1 MACHELNGASLAHC
15 TFAFAALAAAATFPA
30 LGQVNININVPGIVQ
45 MAPPPPRYEMV
56 PGPRPGQVW
65 VQGRWVW
72 NERDYVW
79 QGGRWQQDRPDYVTH
94 RPLGPGQRR
103 LALGRRR
110 VEARQAKDGKHGHD
124 QTNGDAATTARR
136 AGQEGPLLS
145 PRRLHARRRG
155 CR

>member
-1 MACHELNGASLAHC
+1 MELPLRIA

-56 PGPRPGQVW
+56 PGTRPGQVW

-79 QGGRWQQDRPDYVTH
+79 QGGRWQQDRPDYVYAPGRWVQASGGWRWVDDQWKPGKQKNGKH
-94 RPLGPGQRR
+94 SHHDHDDQGDGGYHCPPGQ
-103 LALGRRR
+103 AKKGR
-110 VEARQAKDGKHGHD
+110 
-124 QTNGDAATTARR
+124 
-136 AGQEGPLLS
+136 
-145 PRRLHARRRG
+145 
-155 CR
+155 C

>member
-1 MACHELNGASLAHC
+1 MELPLRIA

-79 QGGRWQQDRPDYVTH
+79 QGGRWQQDRPDYVYAPGRWVQASGGWRWVDDQWKPGKQKNGKH
-94 RPLGPGQRR
+94 SNHDHDDHGDGGYHCPPGQ
-103 LALGRRR
+103 AKKGR
-110 VEARQAKDGKHGHD
+110 
-124 QTNGDAATTARR
+124 
-136 AGQEGPLLS
+136 
-145 PRRLHARRRG
+145 
-155 CR
+155 C